1 MMKKSQT
8 RIPASIWAI
17 GFASMLLNISAVM
30 IFGIAALYVKQILG
44 VATGIVLLL
53 EGFFEALAYIMKLF
67 SGVISDYLRK
77 RKLVMVWGFAL
88 TVIARLFF
96 ALSSSFGVL
105 LTARILDRLGNG
117 IQSTP
122 RDALVGDLAPE
133 NIKGACFGL
142 RQSLAVAGSFIG
154 GFVGIWCMVST
165 NQNFQ
170 TVFAVASVPAFLGL
184 LLVLFFVKDSHAE
197 EVTVDKKPI
206 RHPIHLSDLKRLGKP
221 YWILMGIALVF
232 MSARV
237 GESVLVLH
245 ATGSFNLDQSF
256 SHAILILYN
265 VMNSLCSYPV
275 GYLSDKFG
283 RYGFLGLSFFI
294 LILADAFLGFA
305 ENLTTMMIG
314 VALWGI
320 QIGMSQSMFLS
331 LIADHVPEDLR
342 GTGIG
347 FFYLISA
354 AALLLAGGIG
364 GIAEHMYDQFA
375 TFIVS
380 GAISLVAL
388 LMLAVF
394 HKTLQKLLTLSPTT
408 KSQAYE

>member
-1 MMKKSQT
+1 MKNFKN

-30 IFGIAALYVKQILG
+30 VFGIAALYVKQILG
-44 VATGIVLLL
+44 VATGILLLL
-53 EGFFEALAYIMKLF
+53 EGVFEAIAYVMKLF
-67 SGVISDYLRK
+67 SGVISDYLRR
-77 RKLVMVWGFAL
+77 RKSVMVWGFAL
-88 TVIARLFF
+88 TVVARPILAFF
-96 ALSSSFGVL
+96 SSFTAVL
-105 LTARILDRLGNG
+105 LARILERLGNG

-122 RDALVGDLAPE
+122 RDALIGDLAPK
-133 NIKGACFGL
+133 NAKGACFGL
-142 RQSLAVAGSFIG
+142 SQSLRFAGSFIG
-154 GFVGIWCMVST
+154 GILGIWCMIVT
-165 NQNFQ
+165 NQDFQ
-170 TVFAVASVPAFLGL
+170 MVFMLASIPAALGL
-184 LLVLFFVKDSHAE
+184 LLVIFFVKDSHEE
-197 EVTVDKKPI
+197 EVKPDKKPS
-206 RHPIHLSDLKRLGKP
+206 RHPIHLKDLKRLGKP
-221 YWILMGIALVF
+221 YWVLMAITLVF

-265 VMNSLCSYPV
+265 AMNSLCSYPV
-275 GYLSDKFG
+275 GHLSDRLG

-294 LILADAFLGFA
+294 LMLADGFLGFA
-305 ENLTTMMIG
+305 TNLTTMMIG

-354 AALLLAGGIG
+354 VALLLAGLIG
-364 GIAEHMYDQFA
+364 GVAVEKYDQFA
-375 TFIVS
+375 TFITS

-388 LMLAVF
+388 LMLIGF
-394 HKTLQKLLTLSPTT
+394 YKTLQSDQNKEKL
-408 KSQAYE
+408 

>member
-88 TVIARLFF
+88 TVIARVFF

-394 HKTLQKLLTLSPTT
+394 HKTLQNKPSC
-408 KSQAYE
+408 

>member
-1 MMKKSQT
+1 MMKKPQT

-394 HKTLQKLLTLSPTT
+394 HKTLQNKPSC
-408 KSQAYE
+408 

>member
-364 GIAEHMYDQFA
+364 GIAEHMYNQFA

-394 HKTLQKLLTLSPTT
+394 HKTLQNKPSC
-408 KSQAYE
+408 

>member
-1 MMKKSQT
+1 MMKKFQT

-53 EGFFEALAYIMKLF
+53 EGFFEALAYVMKLF

-197 EVTVDKKPI
+197 EITVDKKPI

-305 ENLTTMMIG
+305 ADLTTMMIG

-380 GAISLVAL
+380 GTISLVAL

-394 HKTLQKLLTLSPTT
+394 HKTLQNKPSC
-408 KSQAYE
+408 

>member
-1 MMKKSQT
+1 MMKKFQT

-53 EGFFEALAYIMKLF
+53 EGFFEALAYVMKLF

-154 GFVGIWCMVST
+154 GFVG
-165 NQNFQ
+165 
-170 TVFAVASVPAFLGL
+170 
-184 LLVLFFVKDSHAE
+184 
-197 EVTVDKKPI
+197 
-206 RHPIHLSDLKRLGKP
+206 
-221 YWILMGIALVF
+221 
-232 MSARV
+232 
-237 GESVLVLH
+237 
-245 ATGSFNLDQSF
+245 
-256 SHAILILYN
+256 
-265 VMNSLCSYPV
+265 
-275 GYLSDKFG
+275 
-283 RYGFLGLSFFI
+283 
-294 LILADAFLGFA
+294 
-305 ENLTTMMIG
+305 
-314 VALWGI
+314 
-320 QIGMSQSMFLS
+320 
-331 LIADHVPEDLR
+331 
-342 GTGIG
+342 
-347 FFYLISA
+347 
-354 AALLLAGGIG
+354 
-364 GIAEHMYDQFA
+364 
-375 TFIVS
+375 
-380 GAISLVAL
+380 
-388 LMLAVF
+388 
-394 HKTLQKLLTLSPTT
+394 
-408 KSQAYE
+408 

>member
-221 YWILMGIALVF
+221 YWILMRIALVF

-394 HKTLQKLLTLSPTT
+394 HKTLQNKPSC
-408 KSQAYE
+408 

>member
-1 MMKKSQT
+1 
-8 RIPASIWAI
+8 
-17 GFASMLLNISAVM
+17 MLLNISAVM

-394 HKTLQKLLTLSPTT
+394 HKTLQNKPSC
-408 KSQAYE
+408 

>member
-53 EGFFEALAYIMKLF
+53 EGFFEALAYVMKLF

-88 TVIARLFF
+88 TAIARLFF
-96 ALSSSFGVL
+96 ALSSGFGVL

-154 GFVGIWCMVST
+154 GFIGIWCMVST

-170 TVFAVASVPAFLGL
+170 TVFAVASVPALLGL
-184 LLVLFFVKDSHAE
+184 LLVMFFVKDSHAE

-314 VALWGI
+314 VGLWGI

-331 LIADHVPEDLR
+331 LVADHVPEDLR

-354 AALLLAGGIG
+354 VALLLAGGIG

-380 GAISLVAL
+380 GTISLVAL

-394 HKTLQKLLTLSPTT
+394 HKTLQNKPSC
-408 KSQAYE
+408 

>member
-1 MMKKSQT
+1 MKKSQT

-283 RYGFLGLSFFI
+283 RYGFL
-294 LILADAFLGFA
+294 
-305 ENLTTMMIG
+305 
-314 VALWGI
+314 
-320 QIGMSQSMFLS
+320 
-331 LIADHVPEDLR
+331 
-342 GTGIG
+342 
-347 FFYLISA
+347 
-354 AALLLAGGIG
+354 
-364 GIAEHMYDQFA
+364 
-375 TFIVS
+375 
-380 GAISLVAL
+380 
-388 LMLAVF
+388 
-394 HKTLQKLLTLSPTT
+394 
-408 KSQAYE
+408 

>member
-197 EVTVDKKPI
+197 EVTVEKKPI

-305 ENLTTMMIG
+305 ENLTIMMIG

-394 HKTLQKLLTLSPTT
+394 HKTLQN
-408 KSQAYE
+408 KSSC

>member
-30 IFGIAALYVKQILG
+30 IFGIAALYVKQVLG

-53 EGFFEALAYIMKLF
+53 EGFFEAMAYVMKLF

-88 TVIARLFF
+88 TVVARLIF
-96 ALSSSFGVL
+96 ALSSSFTAL
-105 LTARILDRLGNG
+105 LSARILDRLGNG

-133 NIKGACFGL
+133 NTKGACFGL

-154 GFVGIWCMVST
+154 GFIGIWCMITT

-170 TVFAVASVPAFLGL
+170 IVFAVASVPAFLGL
-184 LLVLFFVKDSHAE
+184 LLVMFCVKDSHE
-197 EVTVDKKPI
+197 NEVSADKKPI

-305 ENLTTMMIG
+305 DNLTTMMIG
-314 VALWGI
+314 VGLWGI

-394 HKTLQKLLTLSPTT
+394 HKTLQNKPSH
-408 KSQAYE
+408 

>member
-1 MMKKSQT
+1 MKNFKN

-30 IFGIAALYVKQILG
+30 VFGIAALYVKQILG
-44 VATGIVLLL
+44 VATGILLLL
-53 EGFFEALAYIMKLF
+53 EGVFEAIAYVMKLF
-67 SGVISDYLRK
+67 SGVISDYLRR
-77 RKLVMVWGFAL
+77 RKSVMVWGFAL
-88 TVIARLFF
+88 TVIARPILALF
-96 ALSSSFGVL
+96 SSFTAVL
-105 LTARILDRLGNG
+105 LARILERLGNG

-122 RDALVGDLAPE
+122 RDALIGDLAPYGT
-133 NIKGACFGL
+133 KGACFGL
-142 RQSLAVAGSFIG
+142 SQSLRFAGSFIG
-154 GFVGIWCMVST
+154 GILGIWCMIAT

-170 TVFAVASVPAFLGL
+170 TVFLFASIPAVLGL
-184 LLVLFFVKDSHAE
+184 LIVIFFVTDSRE
-197 EVTVDKKPI
+197 NKVRPDKKPL
-206 RHPIHLSDLKRLGKP
+206 RNPIHLSDLKRLGKT
-221 YWILMGIALVF
+221 YWILMAIVLVF

-245 ATGSFNLDQSF
+245 ATDSFNLDQSY

-265 VMNSLCSYPV
+265 GMNSLCSYPV
-275 GYLSDKFG
+275 GHLSDRFG
-283 RYGFLGLSFFI
+283 RYGFLALSFFI
-294 LILADAFLGFA
+294 LILADGFLGFA
-305 ENLTTMMIG
+305 SNLTTMMVG

-354 AALLLAGGIG
+354 VALLLAGVIG
-364 GIAEHMYDQFA
+364 GVAVEKYNQFA
-375 TFIVS
+375 TFITS
-380 GAISLVAL
+380 GVISLVAL

-394 HKTLQKLLTLSPTT
+394 YKTLQRDRNT
-408 KSQAYE
+408 KKF

>member
-1 MMKKSQT
+1 
-8 RIPASIWAI
+8 
-17 GFASMLLNISAVM
+17 MLLNISAVM

-88 TVIARLFF
+88 TVIARVFF

-394 HKTLQKLLTLSPTT
+394 HKTLQNKPSC
-408 KSQAYE
+408 

>member
-1 MMKKSQT
+1 MMKKFKT

-88 TVIARLFF
+88 TVIARVFF

-170 TVFAVASVPAFLGL
+170 TVFAVASVPAFISL

-221 YWILMGIALVF
+221 YWILMSIALLF

-394 HKTLQKLLTLSPTT
+394 HKTLQNKPSC
-408 KSQAYE
+408 

>member
-44 VATGIVLLL
+44 VSTGIVLLL

-394 HKTLQKLLTLSPTT
+394 HKTLQNKPSC
-408 KSQAYE
+408 

>member
-1 MMKKSQT
+1 MMKKFQT

-53 EGFFEALAYIMKLF
+53 EGYFEALAYVMKLF

-96 ALSSSFGVL
+96 ALSSSFGIL

-197 EVTVDKKPI
+197 EITVDKKPI

-283 RYGFLGLSFFI
+283 CYGFLGLSFFI

-305 ENLTTMMIG
+305 ADLTTMMIG

-380 GAISLVAL
+380 GTISLVAL

-394 HKTLQKLLTLSPTT
+394 HKTLQNKPSC
-408 KSQAYE
+408 

>member
-394 HKTLQKLLTLSPTT
+394 HKTLQN
-408 KSQAYE
+408 KSSC

>member
-1 MMKKSQT
+1 MKKSQT

-184 LLVLFFVKDSHAE
+184 LLVLFFVK
-197 EVTVDKKPI
+197 
-206 RHPIHLSDLKRLGKP
+206 
-221 YWILMGIALVF
+221 
-232 MSARV
+232 
-237 GESVLVLH
+237 
-245 ATGSFNLDQSF
+245 
-256 SHAILILYN
+256 
-265 VMNSLCSYPV
+265 
-275 GYLSDKFG
+275 
-283 RYGFLGLSFFI
+283 GL
-294 LILADAFLGFA
+294 
-305 ENLTTMMIG
+305 
-314 VALWGI
+314 
-320 QIGMSQSMFLS
+320 
-331 LIADHVPEDLR
+331 
-342 GTGIG
+342 
-347 FFYLISA
+347 
-354 AALLLAGGIG
+354 
-364 GIAEHMYDQFA
+364 FA
-375 TFIVS
+375 TLFI
-380 GAISLVAL
+380 
-388 LMLAVF
+388 
-394 HKTLQKLLTLSPTT
+394 
-408 KSQAYE
+408 

>member
-305 ENLTTMMIG
+305 ENLTIMMIG

-394 HKTLQKLLTLSPTT
+394 HKTLQN
-408 KSQAYE
+408 KSSC

>member
-1 MMKKSQT
+1 
-8 RIPASIWAI
+8 
-17 GFASMLLNISAVM
+17 MLLNISAVM

-44 VATGIVLLL
+44 VSTGIVLLL

-394 HKTLQKLLTLSPTT
+394 HKTLQNKPSC
-408 KSQAYE
+408 

>member
-53 EGFFEALAYIMKLF
+53 EGFFEASAYIMKLF

-88 TVIARLFF
+88 TVIARVFF

-184 LLVLFFVKDSHAE
+184 LLVLFFVKDSHEE

-380 GAISLVAL
+380 GTISLVAL

-394 HKTLQKLLTLSPTT
+394 HKTLQNKPSC
-408 KSQAYE
+408 

>member
-1 MMKKSQT
+1 MMKKFQT

-53 EGFFEALAYIMKLF
+53 EGFFEALAYVMKLF

-197 EVTVDKKPI
+197 EITVDKKPI
-206 RHPIHLSDLKRLGKP
+206 RHPIHLSDLKRLGKS

-305 ENLTTMMIG
+305 ADLTTMMIG

-380 GAISLVAL
+380 GTISLVAL

-394 HKTLQKLLTLSPTT
+394 HKTLQNKPSC
-408 KSQAYE
+408 

>member
-1 MMKKSQT
+1 MMKNFKN

-17 GFASMLLNISAVM
+17 GFASMLLNMSAVM

-53 EGFFEALAYIMKLF
+53 EGIFEALAYVMKLF

-88 TVIARLFF
+88 TVIARVFF

-133 NIKGACFGL
+133 NTKGACFGL

-154 GFVGIWCMVST
+154 GFVGIWCMITT

-170 TVFAVASVPAFLGL
+170 IVFAVASVPAFLGL
-184 LLVLFFVKDSHAE
+184 LLVMFFVKDSHE
-197 EVTVDKKPI
+197 NEVCADKKPI

-221 YWILMGIALVF
+221 YWVLMAIALVF

-275 GYLSDKFG
+275 GYLSDRFG

-305 ENLTTMMIG
+305 TNLTTMMIG
-314 VALWGI
+314 VGLWGI

-375 TFIVS
+375 TFITS

-394 HKTLQKLLTLSPTT
+394 NKTLQNKPSR
-408 KSQAYE
+408 